1 MIGFFRHYKKKSQNI
16 IVVREITFAQSL
28 YEKRIIFSDDL
39 SDNLLFRN
47 SAAISEFG
55 NHFGIRQQFRISVS
69 AIRISENLKTISA
82 TILTRDGN
90 GRSWSVIGRSRSV
103 KDL

>member
-28 YEKRIIFSDDL
+28 KIIFSDDL
-39 SDNLLFRN
+39 SNNLLFRN

-55 NHFGIRQQFRISVS
+55 NHFGIRQPFRNSATISEFGNNFGIRQQFRISVS

-82 TILTRDGN
+82 TILN
-90 GRSWSVIGRSRSV
+90 Y
-103 KDL
+103 DL